1 MRVLADRHHAGL
13 FESLA
18 LLFSDRFAWELYTP
32 IGHEWWELG
41 YWRFGE
47 VFGDDRLAQQYLTI
61 HDGWIPADGY
71 YTTTDSEYPERLIR
85 GVTVE
90 QFSAMEWD
98 FIVASVQENQH
109 GFAQLA
115 SEAGAKFV
123 MQVGNTNQYIDWGPD
138 PIVLNSSE
146 MPMLGRGIVY
156 HQELDSSGLYGY
168 REPTDAGLVSSFVN
182 CFPSIACYPLW
193 EWYRAALPRHT
204 FAMHGLDGTDGNL
217 KPATAIV
224 ERMAASGWGWHDKIH
239 GDGFGHVIH
248 GWAAIGRPLI
258 GHASHYAGK
267 MAEGLWIDGVTA
279 IDLDQ
284 RSPAENVDL
293 IRDISADADRHR
305 AMCRAIRSRFDE
317 LVHFDEEAE
326 QIRAL
331 LTDE

>member
-13 FESLA
+13 YESLA
-18 LLFSDRFAWELYTP
+18 LLFEDRFAWELYTP
-32 IGHEWWELG
+32 IGHGWWDLG

-47 VFGDDRLAQQYLTI
+47 VWGDDRLAQQYLAI
-61 HDGWIPADGY
+61 HDGWTPADGY
-71 YTTTDSEYPERLIR
+71 FTTTDSEYPERLIR
-85 GVTVE
+85 GVTAD
-90 QFSAMEWD
+90 QFSEMDWD

-109 GFAQLA
+109 GFARLA
-115 SEAGAKFV
+115 HECDATFV
-123 MQVGNTNQYIDWGPD
+123 MQVGNTGQYIDWSLD

-156 HQELDSSGLYGY
+156 HQEIDAVGLYGY
-168 REPTDAGLVSSFVN
+168 RPPTDTHSVASLVN

-193 EWYRAALPRHT
+193 EWYRGELPEFT
-204 FAMHGLDGTDGNL
+204 FHMYGIDGIDGNL
-217 KPATAIV
+217 KPATAIT

-267 MAEGLWIDGVTA
+267 MASGLWIDGVTA

-284 RSPAENVDL
+284 RSPAENAAL
-293 IRDISADADRHR
+293 IRDISADPERHR
-305 AMCRAIRSRFDE
+305 QMCRAIRDRFEE
-317 LVHFDEEAE
+317 LVDYSAEAE
-326 QIRAL
+326 QIREL
-331 LTDE
+331 LVDA